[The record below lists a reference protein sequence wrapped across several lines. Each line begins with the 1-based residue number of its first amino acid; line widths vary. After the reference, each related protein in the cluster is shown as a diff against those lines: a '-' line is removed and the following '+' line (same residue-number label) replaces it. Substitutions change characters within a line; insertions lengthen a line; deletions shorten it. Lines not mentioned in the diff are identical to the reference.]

1 MALGKQHRNRWIVAF
16 GGDQIVIERTPAGLL
31 AASIPARREVVGTR
45 SEAVALINALHAAIP
60 DTGDQPCGG
69 GGESCP

>member
-1 MALGKQHRNRWIVAF
+1 MAMGKQHRNRWIVAF
-16 GGDQIVIERTPAGLL
+16 GGDPITIERTPAGLV
-31 AASIPARREVVGTR
+31 AVSVPARREVVGTR
-45 SEAVALINALHAAIP
+45 PEAEALIDALRAAIP